1 MMFQKCM
8 AEGQKAGGTKPSK
21 ASPGGSRP
29 GGGAKHGGRP
39 GAAAAGAARP
49 SRRAPG
55 SEKGEAGRRSPSPV
69 LGAGADAAPAAGPSG
84 LATPAPARTRGVSRS
99 ITRVLTGT
107 PAPGK
112 RKVMIKGDEG
122 RGSKGAL
129 NADEGEEDDPFK
141 AKCLI
146 SPASNFRLRWD
157 LLMLVLIMYNVIIIP
172 VRICFEWEAVP
183 SDFLFWMETSMDFT
197 FLVDVVLNFQS
208 GFYNGDGDPVI
219 SRATIAKTYM
229 KSWFWIDFP
238 SSVPLDLIFLLI
250 EEAMRPPEGTVVE
263 ADQDDNSKDFIQIL
277 KMLKFLRMVR
287 AERRPPSPRGRLPA
301 HPLRP
306 SLSISDPLHE
316 ADPPAQGGEDLQDH

>member
-1 MMFQKCM
+1 
-8 AEGQKAGGTKPSK
+8 
-21 ASPGGSRP
+21 
-29 GGGAKHGGRP
+29 
-39 GAAAAGAARP
+39 
-49 SRRAPG
+49 
-55 SEKGEAGRRSPSPV
+55 
-69 LGAGADAAPAAGPSG
+69 
-84 LATPAPARTRGVSRS
+84 
-99 ITRVLTGT
+99 
-107 PAPGK
+107 
-112 RKVMIKGDEG
+112 MIKGDEG

-287 AERRPPSPRGRLPA
+287 RERSLPPGAASLLTPSVPRPLSQIRFMKLIRLLKAAKILRSSKRRWTSTCHCSSSVRIAARRRAPPAAAPATPPLPVTPAPLPPSPRQVALHRPLPRPPVRLLLLPSPGRP
-301 HPLRP
+301 P
-306 SLSISDPLHE
+306 
-316 ADPPAQGGEDLQDH
+316 PPACSDSLCGCSARVRALPGRPPPRRLGARRADVRVPRA

>member
-1 MMFQKCM
+1 ML
-8 AEGQKAGGTKPSK
+8 ERRDDVPEVH
-21 ASPGGSRP
+21 
-29 GGGAKHGGRP
+29 GGGPEGGRHVEGVAGRLAAGRRREHGGRP
-39 GAAAAGAARP
+39 GAAAAGGRAAVAAR
-49 SRRAPG
+49 AG
-55 SEKGEAGRRSPSPV
+55 LGEGEAGRRSPSPV
-69 LGAGADAAPAAGPSG
+69 GAGADAAPAAGPSG

-183 SDFLFWMETSMDFT
+183 ADFLFWMETSMDFT

-208 GFYNGDGDPVI
+208 A
-219 SRATIAKTYM
+219 STTATAT
-229 KSWFWIDFP
+229 P
-238 SSVPLDLIFLLI
+238 
-250 EEAMRPPEGTVVE
+250 
-263 ADQDDNSKDFIQIL
+263 
-277 KMLKFLRMVR
+277 
-287 AERRPPSPRGRLPA
+287 
-301 HPLRP
+301 
-306 SLSISDPLHE
+306 
-316 ADPPAQGGEDLQDH
+316 

>member
-1 MMFQKCM
+1 
-8 AEGQKAGGTKPSK
+8 
-21 ASPGGSRP
+21 
-29 GGGAKHGGRP
+29 
-39 GAAAAGAARP
+39 
-49 SRRAPG
+49 
-55 SEKGEAGRRSPSPV
+55 
-69 LGAGADAAPAAGPSG
+69 
-84 LATPAPARTRGVSRS
+84 
-99 ITRVLTGT
+99 
-107 PAPGK
+107 
-112 RKVMIKGDEG
+112 MIKGDEG

-287 AERRPPSPRGRLPA
+287 RRAIRFPPAAASLLTPSPSP
-301 HPLRP
+301 
-306 SLSISDPLHE
+306 SISDPLHE
-316 ADPPAQGGEDLQDH
+316 ADPPAEGGKDLQDHRRGDGHQHVTAQAR